1 MKKIFSL
8 VVLFA
13 SVLMANAQSSLV
25 ATLHHDGSVKTFY
38 TASALRD
45 AHASAVHG
53 DVITLSSG
61 TFTSVDITKAI
72 TLRGAGM
79 ELDTI
84 THTEPTVIAGD
95 FAINIA
101 DSITQSLTIDGI
113 SHNHN
118 ITVSGELF
126 NAVFEKSKFRTI
138 SGCLKNAQFVHCIII
153 SRLSIN
159 GSSSVL
165 CVSSMIGNPD
175 NKSSVDISSFEFLNC
190 MITRSVNYST
200 NDDFRR
206 DIYCSTFRNCII
218 VVGGNVDNSRG
229 TQIDESCAV
238 YNCLGCIRGYN
249 KNIFVNIPN
258 LTNTYISNL
267 NGVFRTYEGALMYD
281 LIDYNFELTDDAKSK
296 YLGDDGTQV
305 GIYGGF
311 LPYEPFSNKLRITRC
326 NVANKSTADGK
337 LSVDIEVKS
346 AE

>member
-45 AHASAVHG
+45 AHAAAVHG

-84 THTEPTVIAGD
+84 TNTEPTVIAGD
-95 FAINIA
+95 FGINIT
-101 DSITQSLTIDGI
+101 DSVTQSLTIEGI
-113 SHNHN
+113 FHNHSVS
-118 ITVSGELF
+118 VSGELP
-126 NAVFEKSKFRTI
+126 NAVFEKSRFHYVY
-138 SGCLKNAQFVHCIII
+138 GCFKNAQFVHCIITEALLI
-153 SRLSIN
+153 YENSL
-159 GSSSVL
+159 VL
-165 CVSSMIGNPD
+165 CVSSIIGNPNNQSARD
-175 NKSSVDISSFEFLNC
+175 NSSFEFLNC
-190 MITRSVNYST
+190 MITRRTNYMG
-200 NDDFRR
+200 
-206 DIYCSTFRNCII
+206 DIFSSTFKNCII
-218 VVGGNVDNSRG
+218 ITYGEGGRR
-229 TQIDESCAV
+229 IDESCMV
-238 YNCLGCIRGYN
+238 YNCLGHQNYLDDMFGW
-249 KNIFVNIPN
+249 IPN
-258 LTNTYISNL
+258 STNTYIRDLKSL
-267 NGVFRTYEGALMYD
+267 FKIYDGAE
-281 LIDYNFELTDDAKSK
+281 IENVKNYNFELTDDAKSK

>member
-45 AHASAVHG
+45 AHAAAVHG

-84 THTEPTVIAGD
+84 TNTEPTVIAGD
-95 FAINIA
+95 FTIQIA
-101 DSITQSLTIDGI
+101 DDVSQRLTIEGI
-113 SHNHN
+113 FHNHLIHVKNNLVNATFQKNRLLDFGADYNGVAMKN
-118 ITVSGELF
+118 I
-126 NAVFEKSKFRTI
+126 
-138 SGCLKNAQFVHCIII
+138 Q
-153 SRLSIN
+153 
-159 GSSSVL
+159 
-165 CVSSMIGNPD
+165 
-175 NKSSVDISSFEFLNC
+175 FLNC
-190 MITRSVNYST
+190 RIVGYFQLPENSSTLCLNSMINHPFSVNENTSNFEFHNCFIRLNPNSTIYSSTFKNCIFEVYQAMSIHGSCMAYNCVATHGIFSDIPNST
-200 NDDFRR
+200 NH
-206 DIYCSTFRNCII
+206 
-218 VVGGNVDNSRG
+218 
-229 TQIDESCAV
+229 IDV
-238 YNCLGCIRGYN
+238 LW
-249 KNIFVNIPN
+249 NIFK
-258 LTNTYISNL
+258 TYRGGELKDS
-267 NGVFRTYEGALMYD
+267 E
-281 LIDYNFELTDDAKSK
+281 NFELKEEAQSK